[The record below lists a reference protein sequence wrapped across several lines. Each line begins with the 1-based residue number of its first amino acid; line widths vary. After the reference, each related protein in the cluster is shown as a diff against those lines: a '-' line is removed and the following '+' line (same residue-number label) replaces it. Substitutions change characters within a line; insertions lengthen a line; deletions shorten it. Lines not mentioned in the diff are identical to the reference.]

1 MVEAPTALVK
11 SYLSQSNRNDTRS
24 RLAQADGFVILQGQN
39 QLGGDDL
46 SGKLK
51 LKVEPLPTSLST
63 QILPPCSS
71 TNFLARVSPSPVPS
85 FLWAYSPPTWRN
97 SSKIVGCSAGG
108 IPIPVSLTEISAP
121 FSVLLAVML
130 IRPPSGVNFTALER
144 RLRRICLIFR
154 SSPTYSPS
162 RSSTSKSSVIPC
174 LTARSR
180 TNVRALSMAK
190 GRSNLASSSSMRP
203 ASTLE
208 RSRISLIS
216 ESRWR

>member
-11 SYLSQSNRNDTRS
+11 SYLSQSNRNVTRS

-63 QILPPCSS
+63 QIFPPCSS
-71 TNFLARVSPSPVPS
+71 TNFLAKVSPSPVPS
-85 FLWAYSPPTWRN
+85 ILCVESEPTCRN
-97 SSKIVGCSAGG
+97 SSKIFGWSSGEM
-108 IPIPVSLTEISAP
+108 PIPVSLTEISAP

-130 IRPPSGVNFTALER
+130 IRPPSGVNFTALDK
-144 RLRRICLIFR
+144 RLSRICLILR
-154 SSPTYSPS
+154 SSPMYSPN
-162 RSSTSKSSVIPC
+162 RSSTSTSKVIPC

-180 TNVRALSMAK
+180 TNVRALSIAN
-190 GRSNLASSSSMRP
+190 GRSNSASSNSMRP

-208 RSRISLIS
+208 RSRISLIR
-216 ESRWR
+216 ESRC